1 MVGKSGFGQ
10 AFKANLLRKQRVVVA
25 VGLLLGLG
33 LQCFDLRAALLFR
46 SEEQVDGQQRWS
58 AIRNYGDPADTAYPR
73 ESPTDAIAPAE
84 KVRVFLSGD
93 ITRADVESAAVMES
107 LLKSGKQK
115 IEGNGIWL
123 ASNGGD
129 IDAGM
134 ALGRLLRR
142 LGISTLVGRDDQCLS
157 ACVFAFMGGERRRVE
172 GRLGIHR
179 PYFLSTEAAGRQA
192 RFRYMEETLKAFVWE
207 MDFPESL
214 YEAVMRVPPESMQI
228 VSPADLKRFYLEGLS
243 PSTEDRIDAA
253 SARRLNLSMLEYLK
267 RKAQAPA
274 CAFFAASEGRCEI
287 EVQEAVAS
295 GGMADDPG
303 SMQPGGAAA
312 TGQGMKPR
320 AD

>member
-1 MVGKSGFGQ
+1 MVGQPGFGQ
-10 AFKANLLRKQRVVVA
+10 AFTANLLRKQRVVAA

-33 LQCFDLRAALLFR
+33 LQCFDLHAALQFR

-73 ESPTDAIAPAE
+73 GSTNDAIAPAE

-93 ITRADVESAAVMES
+93 ITPADVESAGIMES

-115 IEGNGIWL
+115 IEGNVVWL

-134 ALGRLLRR
+134 AIGRLLRR

-179 PYFLSTEAAGRQA
+179 PYFLSTEATGREA
-192 RFRYMEETLKAFVWE
+192 RFRYLEKVLKAFVWE
-207 MDFPESL
+207 MDFPDSL

-228 VSPADLKRFYLEGLS
+228 VSPADLKRFYLEGIS
-243 PSTEDRIDAA
+243 PLTEDRIDAA
-253 SARRLNLSMLEYLK
+253 SARRLNLSMVEYLK
-267 RKAQAPA
+267 RKALAQAPA
-274 CAFFAASEGRCEI
+274 CAFFAAGEGLCEG
-287 EVQEAVAS
+287 EGKVQEAAAP
-295 GGMADDPG
+295 GGMADG
-303 SMQPGGAAA
+303 SKPGGAAA
-312 TGQGMKPR
+312 IGH